1 MEKTGICKT
10 CGINVWAECSNRQ
23 SVMPC
28 GVKNCP
34 YETEK
39 QRLAIDYQGERS
51 FSGSG
56 LAQVLEEV
64 G

>member
-10 CGINVWAECSNRQ
+10 CGINVWAECSNRPY
-23 SVMPC
+23 VMPC